1 VINLNREQLTS
12 MLVNNLALFTDFPV
26 VENYCHTHNSSS
38 GAKAYVGL
46 VREIEGN
53 PELYQLVT
61 QCTHSDFEIDK
72 SNHDFFTG
80 FELATFIKD
89 NSIKISE
96 GESSWIDNLNKI
108 KESLDNGA
116 CCSTRKA
123 LEMEANFCYS
133 DLISQCDSEWIFI
146 KNIKEFLDVNTI
158 TFRLPD
164 NTKKNV

>member
-1 VINLNREQLTS
+1 MVKLDREQLTS
-12 MLVNNLALFTDFPV
+12 ILVNNLALFTGFPV
-26 VENYCHTHNSSS
+26 VENYSHTHNSSS
-38 GAKAYVGL
+38 GTKSYVNL
-46 VREIEGN
+46 TKEIENN
-53 PELYQLVT
+53 PKLYQLVT
-61 QCTHSDFEIDK
+61 QCIHSDFEIDK

-108 KESLDNGA
+108 KESLNNGA
-116 CCSTRKA
+116 CCSTKKA
-123 LEMEANFCYS
+123 LEIEANFCYS
-133 DLISQCDSEWIFI
+133 DLISQCDSEWVFI
-146 KNIKEFLDVNTI
+146 KNIKQFLGVDTI